1 MKKLFLYFT
10 AALLFCVLSLVG
22 CSSDSAEEPEKGAI
36 RKMTDEVAHDLSH
49 KMRSPIDKAR
59 ALKDQE
65 EDRLNDFRDT
75 ADESSR
81 AD

>member
-10 AALLFCVLSLVG
+10 AALLFCGLSLVG

>member
-10 AALLFCVLSLVG
+10 AALLFCGLCLVG
-22 CSSDSAEEPEKGAI
+22 CSGDSAEEPEKGAI

-59 ALKDQE
+59 ALKDRE

-75 ADESSR
+75 AEESSR

>member
-1 MKKLFLYFT
+1 MKKLFLYLT
-10 AALLFCVLSLVG
+10 AALLFCGLSLVG
-22 CSSDSAEEPEKGAI
+22 CSSDSAKEPEKGAI